1 MIVQRTEPPPGGPA
15 TDRRAPHPDRVPGR
29 QRADPASRAHGRR
42 RATLAEQIRDEARK
56 GGDWEQLW
64 EKNSNEPG
72 GQRGGDLG
80 TFGRGQM
87 VPAFER
93 AAFELKVGEISDV
106 VESPVRFPR
115 DPAPEIAAREC
126 ARATGMQ
133 PLR

>member
-1 MIVQRTEPPPGGPA
+1 MHLATRNDGPRVGIGEVHTAARIGARHILIAFQGATRT
-15 TDRRAPHPDRVPGR
+15 
-29 QRADPASRAHGRR
+29 DPSVTRTREEARK
-42 RATLAEQIRDEARK
+42 LAEQIRDEARQ
-56 GGDWEQLW
+56 GADWEALW

-106 VESPVRFPR
+106 VESPFGFHVIQR
-115 DPAPEIAAREC
+115 
-126 ARATGMQ
+126 
-133 PLR
+133 LK